1 MKNHL
6 LLWVGALLITLL
18 SGCATNSYQA
28 INVDEFEPAKPSLSE
43 LDNWQINAKL
53 GIRTA
58 TDTQSIR
65 MLWQQQGEEYQLRLN
80 GPLGFGSVLITG
92 DSDQAEI
99 QKGGQL
105 ITASPQQLTMQLTG
119 IPLPIIALSW
129 WVKGLVS
136 PNHSAATDIQRAQ
149 TGQLEGFQ
157 QAGWQI
163 SILSYSQTG
172 PYSTP
177 KKIAGRQGE
186 LSFKLVISDWEFSNN
201 RAGE

>member
-6 LLWVGALLITLL
+6 LLWVGALLIMLL
-18 SGCATNSYQA
+18 SGCATTKYQA
-28 INVDEFEPAKPSLSE
+28 INVDELESAKPSLSE

-53 GIRTA
+53 GVRTT
-58 TDTQSIR
+58 TDAQSMRI
-65 MLWQQQGEEYQLRLN
+65 LWQQQGEKYQLRLN
-80 GPLGFGSVLITG
+80 GPLGFGTAFIVG
-92 DSDQAEI
+92 DSDLAEI

-105 ITASPQQLTMQLTG
+105 ITASTQQLTKQLTG
-119 IPLPIIALSW
+119 IPLPITALSW

-136 PNHSAATDIQRAQ
+136 PNHSAATDIRRAQ
-149 TGQLEGFQ
+149 TGLLENFQ

-172 PYSTP
+172 PYWTP

-186 LSFKLVISDWEFSNN
+186 LSFKLVISDWQFSNN
-201 RAGE
+201 RTAE